1 MSSQPPRRGTSA
13 ELAIFLLMT
22 KRDRDV
28 KVLVNN
34 TLVSIADVFYDR
46 EADCVVIELE
56 EKEIP

>member
-1 MSSQPPRRGTSA
+1 MSRTTSQDVGT
-13 ELAIFLLMT
+13 FLLKT

-56 EKEIP
+56 EKPG